1 VQQLIDYLFCQ
12 KRYEQALEVSVISL
26 KLGINLESAVV
37 SEIVMASRE
46 ECNENIADLLGELES
61 LIDKLQLNF
70 QHNVMDYL
78 SG

>member
-46 ECNENIADLLGELES
+46 NAMRI
-61 LIDKLQLNF
+61 
-70 QHNVMDYL
+70 
-78 SG
+78 